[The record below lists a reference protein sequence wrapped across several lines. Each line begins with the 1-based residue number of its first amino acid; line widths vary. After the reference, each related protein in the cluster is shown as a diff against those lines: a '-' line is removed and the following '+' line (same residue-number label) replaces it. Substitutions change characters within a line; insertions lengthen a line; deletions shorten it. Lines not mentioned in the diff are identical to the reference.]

1 MRGLA
6 LKTQDYSA
14 QVDAL
19 RAAGCER
26 IFSEKRSGKSSWDRP
41 EFTKLMRTLVPGDTI
56 VVSALWSA
64 VRHRACN
71 RHNRTKHSFS
81 VRNRTTSD
89 TGFAILDEPPGYCL
103 HDWTRTNVDGFRSQ
117 TVLVGD
123 FVGLAPIR

>member
-1 MRGLA
+1 MRYGYA
-6 LKTQDYSA
+6 RVSFKTQDYSA

-81 VRNRTTSD
+81 VRNRTTCRY
-89 TGFAILDEPPGYCL
+89 GFCDP
-103 HDWTRTNVDGFRSQ
+103 R
-117 TVLVGD
+117 
-123 FVGLAPIR
+123 